1 MEKVAAEKIEAE
13 PEEKRKERMKKEYLL
28 ILTAFRHLVN
38 SLEDSAEAWQ
48 VMEEI
53 ITLRTA
59 SLYSC
64 ILEGLKLDFD
74 RALELL
80 RNHNDFITIQEKEQR
95 DILIAAI
102 DNLVD
107 FAAAEQFAMMNDVR
121 KVAAGT
127 GNKDYEKIC
136 EKYNLTY
143 AETENEEALYA
154 AGIAGWWLNQSSE
167 ALITYMTQGDERVRE
182 SHQVL
187 EGLTFPKNAFP
198 AGLIP
203 PIDWRCR
210 CYLLSDGNEA
220 YVQASIKT
228 DHLKKVNPVFRESLA
243 KKGRIF
249 SESHPYFTSAFRK
262 NRKIQT
268 IIQKLKDK
276 LLCKR

>member
-1 MEKVAAEKIEAE
+1 MEKVAAEKIEVE
-13 PEEKRKERMKKEYLL
+13 PESKQKEQAKEEYLL

-48 VMEEI
+48 AMEDI
-53 ITLRTA
+53 IMLRTA
-59 SLYSC
+59 SLYSR
-64 ILEGLKLDFD
+64 ILEGLKIDFD
-74 RALELL
+74 TALGLL
-80 RNHNDFITIQEKEQR
+80 RNHNDYTTLQEKEQR
-95 DILIAAI
+95 DILVAAI
-102 DNLVD
+102 ENVAD
-107 FAAAEQFAMMNDVR
+107 FAAAEQHAMMNDILEAVDD
-121 KVAAGT
+121 ADSE
-127 GNKDYEKIC
+127 DYENIC

-143 AETENEEALYA
+143 AETENEQALYA
-154 AGIAGWWLNQSSE
+154 AGIAGWWINQSSD

-228 DHLKKVNPVFRESLA
+228 DHLKKVNPVFRESLT

-249 SESHPYFTSAFRK
+249 SESHPYFTPAFRK
-262 NRKIQT
+262 NRKIQI